1 MSRASLAI
9 ATGSREVVRADIC
22 VFNSLGNRCFST
34 NAMDLA
40 ERWAR
45 DNVSRG
51 PFTIERVQEVRLR
64 TVLAKI
70 SIPEAEPEAVQG
82 IAAISSKGGM

>member
-9 ATGSREVVRADIC
+9 ATGSREVIRADIC

-64 TVLAKI
+64 TVLATI
-70 SIPEAEPEAVQG
+70 CGPEREPEAAVQG
-82 IAAISSKGGM
+82 VAVSSTGSR